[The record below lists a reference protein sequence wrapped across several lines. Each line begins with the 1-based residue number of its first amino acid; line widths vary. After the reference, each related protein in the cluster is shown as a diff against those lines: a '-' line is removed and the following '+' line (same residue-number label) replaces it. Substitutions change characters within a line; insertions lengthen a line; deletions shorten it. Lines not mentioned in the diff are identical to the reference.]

1 MHKSQLN
8 NVLSMSLSILLTILN
23 AQEPGKIQSL
33 LFNIIGKKI
42 ELMIKVMDKVNNISN
57 NLSCK
62 EWYMYWL
69 LFIEVLHYRSFKASI
84 LFNKINIMDVV
95 ELFFFLLLTI

>member
-1 MHKSQLN
+1 
-8 NVLSMSLSILLTILN
+8 MSLSILLTILN

-62 EWYMYWL
+62 E
-69 LFIEVLHYRSFKASI
+69 
-84 LFNKINIMDVV
+84 
-95 ELFFFLLLTI
+95 